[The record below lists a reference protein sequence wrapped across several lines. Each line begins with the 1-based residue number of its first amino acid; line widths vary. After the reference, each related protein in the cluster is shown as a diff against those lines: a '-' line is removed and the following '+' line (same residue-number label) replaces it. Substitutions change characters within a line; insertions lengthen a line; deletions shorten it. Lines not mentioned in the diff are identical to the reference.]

1 MNLGQLVPE
10 LSWWMTWSWLIC
22 IIVANAFVI
31 VKVQV
36 ELWFPKIDSCMGIIS
51 IGEVRCHKVQEKRKK
66 KKNIRMKIMG
76 NF

>member
-31 VKVQV
+31 VKVQG
-36 ELWFPKIDSCMGIIS
+36 ELWFPKIDSCLGIIS

-66 KKNIRMKIMG
+66 KKT
-76 NF
+76 